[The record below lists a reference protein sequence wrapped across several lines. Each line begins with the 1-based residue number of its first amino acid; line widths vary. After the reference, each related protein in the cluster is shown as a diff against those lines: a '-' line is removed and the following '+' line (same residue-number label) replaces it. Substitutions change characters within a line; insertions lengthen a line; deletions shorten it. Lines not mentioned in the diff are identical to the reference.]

1 MEVTEG
7 GQLDSGDEAD
17 APIIRLV
24 SMLLIEAHRLGASDI
39 HLEPLDKK
47 FRVRF
52 RIDGVLQEM
61 QAPPKRLQSAI
72 ISRLKIMTGSMSIA
86 EKRLP
91 QDGRIQVK
99 IARKPID
106 LRVSTIPTNHGES
119 MVMRLLDKSSLV
131 LGLPELGFLSDDQE
145 TFERLLAFARRHPS
159 RHRPDRIGQDEHA
172 LRLPECT

>member
-1 MEVTEG
+1 
-7 GQLDSGDEAD
+7 
-17 APIIRLV
+17 
-24 SMLLIEAHRLGASDI
+24 
-39 HLEPLDKK
+39 
-47 FRVRF
+47 
-52 RIDGVLQEM
+52 M

-72 ISRLKIMTGSMSIA
+72 VSRLKIMTGSMSIA

-119 MVMRLLDKSSLV
+119 VVMRLLDKSSLM

-145 TFERLLAFARRHPS
+145 TFERLLRLPDGILLVTGPTAQARRARSTP
-159 RHRPDRIGQDEHA
+159 A
-172 LRLPECT
+172 